1 MVPATCSTLLAAGIQ
16 NDKTSRNLK
25 RRDRTPEQ
33 MRRNTNRLLFNK
45 QPTLVIVKDLIW
57 RGIGASCEFYT
68 LGGVTF
74 VTTAKW
80 RQAGQSILRVS
91 VS

>member
-1 MVPATCSTLLAAGIQ
+1 MRKFHVTLKPRQ
-16 NDKTSRNLK
+16 NARANVKKYESFIIKQTAYLSNNK
-25 RRDRTPEQ
+25 R
-33 MRRNTNRLLFNK
+33 FN
-45 QPTLVIVKDLIW
+45 W
-57 RGIGASCEFYT
+57 HGIGASCEFYT

-80 RQAGQSILRVS
+80 RQAGQSILRVN